1 MISKQVYGCLFFMDV
16 RVNDVLRKSKSHDVS
31 WLIFDSPPAGS
42 HPWECFCLCPAE
54 CPLQATSCWRLE
66 CHLELITEQQ
76 SEYFIPH
83 LLSYWQIIPSERSS
97 TTFIVLFIRFFF
109 LLLQF
114 PQLTFTFWWMLE
126 KFKSL
131 MPLTRLSVK
140 HSQRRVSLA

>member
-16 RVNDVLRKSKSHDVS
+16 RVNDVLRKSKSHDGS

-109 LLLQF
+109 FFYSFLNLR
-114 PQLTFTFWWMLE
+114 
-126 KFKSL
+126 SL
-131 MPLTRLSVK
+131 SDGCWRSLRVWC
-140 HSQRRVSLA
+140 HSHVSLLNTASGGLA